1 MAAGALAWA
10 GLGWWT
16 ASTALHW
23 ATAILAGQRRPPPDR
38 LSAISHGP
46 ADFSIVAPMSSAADA
61 SADYVQALKA
71 LSDAGAEILICVATE
86 DDGAV
91 APLKALWPDS
101 PILVGNDTTFNPKMN
116 NVRKGLEAASRPFVA
131 LCDAGI
137 LLDAENLRR
146 AALPLS
152 ESVGLVL
159 ALKAGEAPGNFAA
172 ELERSYIDCQQARFL
187 LAADRLGITVASGGV
202 TLLSRETLEK
212 IGNWRGFNRWI
223 ADDYSVTRS
232 VRELGL
238 RTTLGDFMVRL
249 PLGSREWPVMWR
261 RQVRWARTRMHLP
274 VWPLVLWEPAI
285 GWLVSGI
292 AGAAGLIG
300 AGMMPAIVAAC
311 VVAHSLLWLAAE
323 KWFMSRHGLAYGWRA
338 AIATLVREGLAPA
351 LMASALS
358 SRTIVWR
365 GTDLGG
371 QWRSF
376 GSRESG
382 DKMPDQPV
390 LNAMDM
396 SKDVEVV
403 KLPDCVDS
411 TTADAIERSVLGRVT
426 RGARLIVDAADVTY
440 MGAAGVRALAGI
452 LHHAETVGAR
462 LVFCRFGGPAADCLG
477 VSGFSRLLDV
487 AETLEEAHQRLQSSL
502 SAEPAERLH
511 ARGAAG

>member
-1 MAAGALAWA
+1 MAPVAVAWA

-38 LSAISHGP
+38 LAAVNHAS
-46 ADFSIVAPMSSAADA
+46 ADFSIIAPLSSTADA
-61 SADYVQALKA
+61 STEYVQALKA
-71 LSDAGAEILICVATE
+71 LADAGAEILICVASEE
-86 DDGAV
+86 DEAI
-91 APLKALWPDS
+91 APVRALWSDA
-101 PILVGNDTTFNPKMN
+101 PILIGNDTTFNPKMN
-116 NVRKGLEAASRPFVA
+116 NVRKGLEAASRPLVA

-152 ESVGLVL
+152 DAVGLVL

-172 ELERSYIDCQQARFL
+172 ELERSYIDAQQARFL
-187 LAADRLGITVASGGV
+187 LAADRIGVAVASGGV
-202 TLLSRETLEK
+202 TLMSRDTLQR

-249 PLGSREWPVMWR
+249 PLGARQWPVVWR

-274 VWPLVLWEPAI
+274 VWPLVLWEPVV
-285 GWLVSGI
+285 GWLFSGI
-292 AGAAGLIG
+292 AGAAGLVC
-300 AGMMPAIVAAC
+300 AGLPAWIVAASA
-311 VVAHSLLWLAAE
+311 VAHTLLWLAAE
-323 KWFMSRHGLAYGWRA
+323 KWFMSRHGLTFGWRA
-338 AIATLVREGLAPA
+338 AAATLVRESLAPA
-351 LMASALS
+351 LMVSALS
-358 SRTIVWR
+358 SRAIMWR

-371 QWRSF
+371 RWRDI
-376 GSRESG
+376 GVRDKG
-382 DKMPDQPV
+382 DEVAAPAVLGVVDMPQHIEIV
-390 LNAMDM
+390 T
-396 SKDVEVV
+396 
-403 KLPDCVDS
+403 LPDCVDS
-411 TTADAIERSVLGRVT
+411 TTAEDIEKSILVKVVP
-426 RGARLIVDAADVTY
+426 GARLIVDGAEVTY

-452 LHHAETVGAR
+452 LHHAQAAGAQI
-462 LVFCRFGGPAADCLG
+462 VFCRFGGPAADCLL

-487 AETLEEAHQRLQSSL
+487 AESLEEATVRFQADL
-502 SAEPAERLH
+502 SVQPVERLH